1 MTNTCTVSIVWG
13 FVIGLIE
20 VPTDHQGKQLRNTI
34 TCRYIEDNCLSLS

>member
-20 VPTDHQGKQLRNTI
+20 VPNDHQGKQLRNTI
-34 TCRYIEDNCLSLS
+34 TCIEDNCLSLS